1 MEIIEA
7 ETRTKVHGYDGSTD
21 EVYGPKSSL
30 RCARSG
36 ISSGQE
42 VKYWEPCARGLIC
55 NDYFESVLYD
65 QKIWDMHE
73 A

>member
-7 ETRTKVHGYDGSTD
+7 EARTKVPHYDGSIG
-21 EVYGPKSSL
+21 EVYGPKRSL
-30 RCARSG
+30 GCAKSG
-36 ISSGQE
+36 IWSGQE
-42 VKYWEPCARGLIC
+42 VKYWKLCTRGLIW

-65 QKIWDMHE
+65 QKIWDIHE